1 MRVQR
6 RVGSKWTPYK
16 YFTSL
21 YHRVFTVFL
30 MKLKMFSTKISN
42 FTQRNCSYI
51 NEWFLRESHLG
62 SRGCG
67 AKSQCVAQMKL
78 SNAVVTVLFTDWEIS
93 KGNGMWVKW
102 RFYDFLLLSHCKST
116 TYSDFKN
123 WLWLCCSKLRTK
135 YRRFTK
141 YLES

>member
-6 RVGSKWTPYK
+6 RVGSKWPPYK

-67 AKSQCVAQMKL
+67 SKSQGVAQIKL
-78 SNAVVTVLFTDWEIS
+78 SNLAVPVFFTDWQIC

-102 RFYDFLLLSHCKST
+102 RFYDSLLLSNCENT
-116 TYSDFKN
+116 TYPDFKN
-123 WLWLCCSKLRTK
+123 WLWLCCSKLRNK
-135 YRRFTK
+135 YRRFWQST
-141 YLES
+141 